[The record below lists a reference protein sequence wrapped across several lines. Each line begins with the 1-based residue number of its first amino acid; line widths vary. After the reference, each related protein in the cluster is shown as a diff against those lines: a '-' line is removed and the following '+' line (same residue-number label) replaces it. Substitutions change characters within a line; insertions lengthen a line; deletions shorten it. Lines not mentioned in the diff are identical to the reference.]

1 MWCVL
6 CECSVCRGVSV
17 VCSVSCA
24 SAVCGVSCV
33 SAVCGVSCVSAVCV
47 EV

>member
-1 MWCVL
+1 M
-6 CECSVCRGVSV
+6 CRGVSV
-17 VCSVSCA
+17 VCS
-24 SAVCGVSCV
+24 VSCV

>member
-1 MWCVL
+1 M
-6 CECSVCRGVSV
+6 
-17 VCSVSCA
+17 VSCV

-47 EV
+47 SCVMHVEV